1 MADQGPE
8 FEARDV
14 AVVIPTQNRWDV
26 LERTIAGLKRQ
37 SVAGFEIIVVVDEG
51 AELPGFLADVQV
63 IYRNRRGV
71 GAARNDGVRAADR
84 PIIMF
89 LGDDTIPEADH
100 MARHLAVHRRHPEM
114 EVGVLGSVHWHPEVA
129 RGRFQRWLDW
139 SGTQF
144 DYQTITGDEAGWGRL
159 YSSNVSLK
167 RDLLLKVGGFDEEF
181 LFGYEDIELG
191 LRLHHAGLRL
201 LYEPRARV
209 SHVHRYD
216 LPAIERRFRLVG
228 GGEYLMVRKH
238 PDFPPYFLQ
247 KFRSRRRV
255 PPFSPWPWLVD
266 HVPARAR
273 RARRGAEV
281 RADAWYSKR
290 LAAPFVAGWLAAEEL
305 EEEQVAVDR
314 YEHVAAERLAEQR
327 WLGEVLPLLSPGAA
341 VLGAGCSTTIG
352 RELTAAG
359 YRLTFAVADG
369 EAAKLVQRRLEW
381 RGLSAPVVPVVNLE
395 ASSAFEASLAFRVD
409 RLATGRALLE
419 AAERHSALVAAS
431 FGAPSAEGPTAEP
444 GCSAREVLERAKRGG
459 IVLRLQDEDGTA
471 LVIYRGQRPLG
482 HVDRRVRR
490 LFRDVAHSAARR
502 LGQRRPWVP
511 FPRPAPSN
519 SVGRVAES

>member
-8 FEARDV
+8 LEARDV

-26 LERTIAGLKRQ
+26 LERTIAGLNRQ

-100 MARHLAVHRRHPEM
+100 MARHLAMHRRHPEL

-129 RGRFQRWLDW
+129 SGRFQKWLDW

-144 DYQTITGDEAGWGRL
+144 DYQTIVGDEAGWGRL

-181 LFGYEDIELG
+181 VFGYEDIELG
-191 LRLHHAGLRL
+191 LRLHRAGLRL

-238 PDFPPYFLQ
+238 PDFPPFFLQ

-266 HVPARAR
+266 RVPLRAR
-273 RARRGAEV
+273 RIRGTAEV

-290 LAAPFVAGWLAAEEL
+290 LAPPFVAGWLAAEEL
-305 EEEQVAVDR
+305 EEEQAAVER
-314 YEHVAAERLAEQR
+314 YEQVALERLDEQR
-327 WLGEVLPLLSPGAA
+327 WLGDVLPLVSTGAA
-341 VLGAGCSTTIG
+341 VLAGCSPTMG
-352 RELTAAG
+352 RELAAAG
-359 YRLTFAVADG
+359 YRLTLAVEDG
-369 EAAKLVQRRLEW
+369 EVATVVRRRFER
-381 RGLSAPVVPVVNLE
+381 RGLSAPVVLVGDLDG
-395 ASSAFEASLAFRVD
+395 SARFDVGLVFRVD
-409 RLATGRALLE
+409 RIAAGQAMLD
-419 AAERHSALVAAS
+419 AAERNSALVAAS
-431 FGAPSAEGPTAEP
+431 FDNASDE
-444 GCSAREVLERAKRGG
+444 ARDVLERAERAG
-459 IVLRLQDEDGTA
+459 IVLQQRDDDGTS
-471 LVIYRGQRPLG
+471 LVVYRGTRP
-482 HVDRRVRR
+482 RERMARPVRR
-490 LFRDVAHSAARR
+490 QLRDVMRRR
-502 LGQRRPWVP
+502 LGQRQPWVP
-511 FPRPAPSN
+511 FPRPAAATTP
-519 SVGRVAES
+519 GPRGAGETPGGLLQG